1 MRDPYTIILA
11 PIITE
16 MSMEGQMIGK
26 YTFRVAKDSNKVEI
40 ARAIEQIAKPE
51 KIKVTKVNTLIVKG
65 ETRRSLNRR
74 DTGKT
79 PSYKKA
85 IVTLAP
91 GQVIRKFEGV

>member
-11 PIITE
+11 PVITE
-16 MSMEGQMIGK
+16 SSMMNQAYGK
-26 YTFRVAKDSNKVEI
+26 YTFRVAKDANKIEI
-40 ARAIEQIAKPE
+40 ARAVEEIAKPDQ
-51 KIKVTKVNTLIVKG
+51 VDVVKVNTLIVKG

-79 PSYKKA
+79 PDYKKA

-91 GQVIRKFEGV
+91 GQSIRKFEGV

>member
-1 MRDPYTIILA
+1 MRDPYSIILA

-16 MSMEGQMIGK
+16 SSMMNQALGK
-26 YTFRVAKDSNKVEI
+26 YTFKVAKDANKVEI
-40 ARAIEQIAKPE
+40 AKAVEEIAKPDQV
-51 KIKVTKVNTLIVKG
+51 KVTKVNTLIVKG

-74 DTGKT
+74 DTGRT
-79 PSYKKA
+79 PDYKKA

>member
-1 MRDPYTIILA
+1 
-11 PIITE
+11 
-16 MSMEGQMIGK
+16 
-26 YTFRVAKDSNKVEI
+26 VKV
-40 ARAIEQIAKPE
+40 
-51 KIKVTKVNTLIVKG
+51 VKVNTLIVKG

-79 PSYKKA
+79 SSWKKA

>member
-11 PIITE
+11 PVITE
-16 MSMEGQMIGK
+16 SSMMNQAYGK
-26 YTFRVAKDSNKVEI
+26 YTFRVAKNANKVEI
-40 ARAIEQIAKPE
+40 ARAVEEIAKPDQVN
-51 KIKVTKVNTLIVKG
+51 VTKVNTLIVKG

-79 PSYKKA
+79 PDWKKA

-91 GQVIRKFEGV
+91 GQAIRKFEGV

>member
-16 MSMEGQMIGK
+16 SSMMNQAYGK
-26 YTFRVAKDSNKVEI
+26 YTFRVAKDANKIEI
-40 ARAIEQIAKPE
+40 ARAVEEIAKPE
-51 KIKVTKVNTLIVKG
+51 KVNVVKVNTLIVKG

-74 DTGKT
+74 DSGKT
-79 PSYKKA
+79 SDYKKA

-91 GQVIRKFEGV
+91 GQAIRKFEGV